1 MSSSTRS
8 LAPGINL
15 KRKQGEKTDRNVYRK
30 REREEETIPHSNNHH
45 DNHVDEEDE
54 ETKLENQQQQYHPQ
68 KQKLTARQKEYNAEA
83 QLWEANR
90 LLNSGTLQRTHVSTE
105 HENEEEQRVHLM
117 IRRLEPP
124 FLDGRII
131 FTKQM
136 DPINPIRDA
145 TADLAKIAK
154 AGSAIVKEIRE
165 RNEKKTGIAN
175 LAGTA
180 LGNIMRVKE
189 EEEEKLEEKANGG
202 KGDSE
207 YGNMKQAAAVSDFAK
222 HKTIREQR
230 EFLPVFAVRDELL
243 RIVRENQGNLHSA
256 TTQSNH

>member
-1 MSSSTRS
+1 MCIESVSET
-8 LAPGINL
+8 
-15 KRKQGEKTDRNVYRK
+15 KTNMKSIFGWLIQCTTTDTAYRTES
-30 REREEETIPHSNNHH
+30 RTEERDWQADATREEP
-45 DNHVDEEDE
+45 D
-54 ETKLENQQQQYHPQ
+54 YHPQ
-68 KQKLTARQKEYNAEA
+68 KQKMTARQKEYNAEA

-90 LLNSGTLQRTHVSTE
+90 LLNSGTLQRTHVNTT

-124 FLDGRII
+124 FLDGRVL
-131 FTKQM
+131 FTKQT
-136 DPINPIRDA
+136 DPIDPIRDA

-154 AGSAIVKEIRE
+154 AGSALVKEIRD
-165 RNEKKTGIAN
+165 RNEKKTGIAD

-189 EEEEKLEEKANGG
+189 EEEPAPADKESNG

-207 YGNMKQAAAVSDFAK
+207 YGNMERSTAVSAFAK

-230 EFLPVFAVRDELL
+230 EFLPVFAVRDELV
-243 RIVRENQGNLHSA
+243 RIVRENQGRCYVHHKKLVLIRS
-256 TTQSNH
+256 